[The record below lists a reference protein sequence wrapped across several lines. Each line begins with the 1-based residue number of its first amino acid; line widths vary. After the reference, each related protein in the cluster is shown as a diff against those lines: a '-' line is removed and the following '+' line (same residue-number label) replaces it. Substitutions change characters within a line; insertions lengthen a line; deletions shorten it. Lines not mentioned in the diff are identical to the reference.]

1 MYMYQVKDINL
12 TIGTGTLVGE
22 SIIRNVKGLSIV
34 IQRSLRDL
42 LHQIPS
48 TEINIKVVFLTELHC

>member
-1 MYMYQVKDINL
+1 MKVKDINL
-12 TIGTGTLVGE
+12 TVGIGMKSGE
-22 SIIRNVKGLSIV
+22 TIIQDVEGLSVV

-48 TEINIKVVFLTELHC
+48 TEALIKVMLCESI